1 MNATTTLPPAW
12 TTTQW
17 IALLSLSFAVFMVSL
32 DVTVVVVS
40 LGRIQAD
47 LNLSQAALQWVVTAY
62 SLVFAAFLLSAG
74 VLSDRFGRR
83 KAFFIGLTL
92 FALSSGAAG
101 LAGAAWVLNAA
112 RAIQGLGAALMLSS
126 SGALLAQ
133 TFPGP
138 DRTKA
143 FGVWGTVVGIG
154 LAFGPLLGGLIT
166 NHIGW
171 HWIFLLNL
179 PVAALIFLGVWKT
192 VKVTHEVSTRAL
204 DIVGLLTFS
213 GGLFGIVYALSTLH
227 PGAHAETATSY
238 AAAIGA
244 VLLLVFGASQYLQR
258 EPMIDPALLRNRA
271 FVGITMIPVLLSVAY
286 WSLLV
291 FLPQYFEHVRGVDA
305 LGAGVALLPLTI
317 PMLLLPPFGAKVAHR
332 LPRHLHFSLSF
343 GLIGI
348 GAAVMYAGIYGNQ
361 LMLMTGMALAGIGAG
376 LINAQM
382 TNVAVTVVPAARSGM
397 ASGISGTMRQA
408 GFTFAIALH
417 TLLIEQA
424 TAVGDGGISAS
435 ASFTTGM
442 GHVLISASVA
452 SALAILIAMVCL
464 RTGPSESTVELIN
477 AAVIVD

>member
-1 MNATTTLPPAW
+1 MKTPSW
-12 TTTQW
+12 SGTQW

-47 LNLSQAALQWVVTAY
+47 LGLSQSELQWVVTAY

-74 VLSDRFGRR
+74 VLADRFGRR
-83 KAFFIGLTL
+83 KAFFMGLIL

-112 RAIQGLGAALMLSS
+112 RAVQGLGAALMLSS

-179 PVAALIFLGVWKT
+179 PVALLIFIGVRKT
-192 VKVTHEVSTRAL
+192 VRVTHDTSAGSL
-204 DIVGLLTFS
+204 DWLGLITFS
-213 GGLFGIVYALSTLH
+213 GGLFGVVYALSTLH
-227 PGAHAETATSY
+227 PGAHAEAATSY
-238 AAAIGA
+238 AAVIGA
-244 VLLLVFGASQYLQR
+244 VLLAAFGASQFLQR
-258 EPMIDPALLRNRA
+258 SPMIDPALLRNRA
-271 FVGITMIPVLLSVAY
+271 FVGITLMPVLLSVSY

-291 FLPQYFEHVRGVDA
+291 FLPQYFEHVRGLDA
-305 LGAGVALLPLTI
+305 LGAGAALLPLTI

-332 LPRHLHFSLSF
+332 LPRHIHFALSF
-343 GLIGI
+343 GLIGV
-348 GAAVMYAGIYGNQ
+348 GAAVLHAGLHAGNLV
-361 LMLMTGMALAGIGAG
+361 LMAGMALTGIGAG

-382 TNVAVTVVPAARSGM
+382 TNVAVSVVPPARSGM

-408 GFTFAIALH
+408 GFVFAIAMH

-424 TAVGDGGISAS
+424 SAPGGVTDS
-435 ASFTTGM
+435 ASFTAGM
-442 GHVLISASVA
+442 GHVLISAAGASVLALAIALICLRTDAVA
-452 SALAILIAMVCL
+452 SAGAATEALAIA
-464 RTGPSESTVELIN
+464 
-477 AAVIVD
+477 D